1 MNELQFTARVTQ
13 WIAITLEG
21 NPSLPYSH
29 ADIEEKLKGSQK
41 RRDITLHDN
50 NGNVVL
56 TGEVKLPYSPEGQ
69 SPFNDELV
77 ADARKKARF
86 VRSPFFFT
94 WNINEFVLWETEP
107 REPESVGSY
116 YERWETA
123 AVHFEHDL
131 DLPSVERKLRDWLRD
146 FLYEFRQILKSD
158 VKIGRKSP
166 DKKFIET
173 IESYL
178 NLPIEQT
185 YHALRKIYADG
196 AQKRR
201 LDGWMMD
208 DLGWTVS
215 DDPEDI
221 AYQLRRAARFACY
234 ALVNRLVFHE
244 ALLKRHGFKMA
255 ALSVP
260 SHISTGEELRL
271 HFAGLF
277 AEAVIATGDYET
289 VFGEERYSYG
299 DTVPFKSDSSVDSW
313 RRLVGQLHR
322 FDFTKLD
329 YEIIGGIFEG
339 LISPEERR
347 KYGQFYTRVEVVDL
361 INSFCIRNGDELVM
375 DPACGGGTFLVR
387 AYARK
392 RELKPE
398 RKHVERL
405 NDLFG
410 VDIERFAAH
419 LSTINLAT
427 RDLVGAE
434 NYPQIKR
441 SDFFD
446 IRPGGKF
453 MRLPVHGGDNSEHR
467 NVTVSALDAV
477 VGNPPYIRQ
486 EMIDKSRKKRY
497 QALVQ
502 KEQGVKLSGRS
513 DIHVYFWLH
522 SAGFLKDDGYLCL
535 ITSSQWLDVEYG
547 FKLQKWILENFRI
560 IAVFES
566 IEEPW
571 FVGARVATAVTIL
584 QKEPDKEKR
593 MSNTVRFVQLRRPIK
608 EVMMHNGSVSEAV
621 YAADV
626 FRDEI
631 LDLSENAVNERYR
644 ARLVRQSDLY
654 EEGIRLGAVMSKSGK
669 DDDDEEQEEVA
680 PQAGDYYGGKWGVHL
695 RAPDLWFELMDEL
708 GDRFAALG
716 DIAEVRRGITS
727 GKDEFFF
734 PIDCSKDML
743 AKEQNAKEF
752 KERFGVP
759 RDEIASG
766 RVKLVRCGPGRRQ
779 VKPIEAKYLEPEV
792 HSLMEIKG
800 FSVGPEDCGRMILL
814 AKTSPR
820 KNMDKY
826 LRAYV
831 EWGEDQDFHT
841 GATCQG
847 RVTEDRDWYD
857 LTGHTRASVLWPKER
872 QYRHIAPANPQ
883 HLVANCRLYE
893 VHNKN
898 IEENADV
905 WAGVLNSSYSL
916 LSSLQ
921 YGRPVGNEG
930 NWSTMVVDVNMM
942 LVPNPRTA
950 TKTQQQRVAKAFR
963 KLAKRDAYQ
972 FLSEKRL
979 RRQAYMQKGKQAK
992 LSGLSDVSE
1001 LDMPDRRELDDAVLQ
1016 MLGVRNK
1023 ARRDELIEQLYAYL
1037 RQFFEDIRQKEERAI
1052 ENKKRAKRKGG
1063 ATAHEVAKQILDDIE
1078 LNYRW
1083 ILQTYRDFLSDIMP
1097 NVDTV
1102 VVPKDAIARGP
1113 DEILNGYRVAFKIG
1127 RAKNGEI
1134 IEVPHEA
1141 QAKLI
1146 VLLAQQGY
1154 HKYVRIP
1161 HYKKDAHEVLINYS
1175 EFLHKRELK
1184 MRELVADRTTNEER
1198 QEKIMAALKKL
1209 LPR

>member
-13 WIAITLEG
+13 WIAIILDG
-21 NPSLPYSH
+21 NPSLPYSR

-41 RRDITLHDN
+41 RRDLTLHDN

-56 TGEVKLPYSPEGQ
+56 TGEVKLPFSPEGQ

-77 ADARKKARF
+77 ADARKKARAAKS
-86 VRSPFFFT
+86 RFFFT
-94 WNINEFVLWETEP
+94 WNVNEFVLWQTEP
-107 REPESVGSY
+107 SEPPLAGSH
-116 YERWETA
+116 YERWDTA

-131 DLPSVERKLRDWLRD
+131 ELPSVERKLKDWLRD
-146 FLYEFRQILKSD
+146 FLYKFRQILKSE
-158 VKIGRKSP
+158 VRVSLKSP
-166 DKKFIET
+166 DEKFTET

-185 YHALRKIYADG
+185 YHALRNIYADG
-196 AQKRR
+196 AQKNR

-208 DLGWTVS
+208 DLGWIVS

-244 ALLKRHGFKMA
+244 ALLKRHGAKMA

-260 SHISTGEELRL
+260 GHITTGEELRL

-289 VFGEERYSYG
+289 VFGEERHSYG
-299 DTVPFKSDSSVDSW
+299 DTVPFKSDASVESW
-313 RRLVGQLHR
+313 RRLITQIHQ
-322 FDFTKLD
+322 FDFSKLD
-329 YEIIGGIFEG
+329 YELIGNIFER
-339 LISPEERR
+339 LIAPEERR
-347 KYGQFYTRVEVVDL
+347 KYGQYYTRVEVVDL
-361 INSFCIRNGDELVM
+361 INSFCIIRGDELVM

-522 SAGFLKDDGYLCL
+522 SASFLKDDGYLCL

-571 FVGARVATAVTIL
+571 FEGARVATAVTIL

-608 EVMMHNGSVSEAV
+608 EVMMHNGSAAEAV
-621 YAADV
+621 FAANS

-631 LDLSENAVNERYR
+631 LDLSENTVNERYR
-644 ARLVRQSDLY
+644 ARLVRQGELY
-654 EEGIRLGAVMSKSGK
+654 EDGVKLGAVMSKSGV
-669 DDDDEEQEEVA
+669 DDEEEEQDEVA
-680 PQAGDYYGGKWGVHL
+680 PQAGEYYGGKWGLHL
-695 RAPDLWFELMDEL
+695 RAPDLWFELLDEL
-708 GDRFAALG
+708 EERLVPLGEIADVRFG
-716 DIAEVRRGITS
+716 VKS

-759 RDEIASG
+759 REEVASG
-766 RVKLVRCGPGRRQ
+766 EVKLVRCGPGRRQ

-792 HSLMEIKG
+792 HSPLQVSKYA
-800 FSVGPEDCGRMILL
+800 VTAEDCPYSILL
-814 AKTSPR
+814 APSKSR
-820 KNMDKY
+820 LEKY
-826 LRAYV
+826 CHQYV
-831 EWGEDQDFHT
+831 EWGEKQRYAE
-841 GATCQG
+841 GSTCASRAVGG
-847 RVTEDRDWYD
+847 RKWYD
-857 LTGHTRASVLWPKER
+857 ITGRARAPILWPMAQ
-872 QYRHIAPANPQ
+872 QYKHVVPQ
-883 HLVANCRLYE
+883 NVDSLICNKRYYE
-893 VHNKN
+893 V
-898 IEENADV
+898 DV
-905 WAGVLNSSYSL
+905 SDDTHVYAGVLNSTVVL
-916 LSSLQ
+916 LSKYQ
-921 YGRPVGNEG
+921 FGRPVGVEG
-930 NWSTMVVDVNMM
+930 HLDTEVLDVKMM
-942 LVPNPRTA
+942 LVPDPRKA
-950 TKTQQQRVAKAFR
+950 TKTQQQRVARAFR

-992 LSGLSDVSE
+992 LDGLSDLSE
-1001 LDMPDRRELDDAVLQ
+1001 LDMADRRELDDAVLQ
-1016 MLGVRNK
+1016 MLGVRDK
-1023 ARRDELIEQLYAYL
+1023 ARRDELIERLYAYL
-1037 RQFFEDIRQKEERAI
+1037 RQFFEDVRQKEERAI

-1063 ATAHEVAKQILDDIE
+1063 ATAPEVAKQILDDIE

-1097 NVDTV
+1097 NVDTI
-1102 VVPKDAIARGP
+1102 VVPKDATARGP
-1113 DEILNGYRVAFKIG
+1113 EEILNGFRVAFKIG

-1134 IEVPHEA
+1134 IELPYEA

-1146 VLLAQQGY
+1146 VLLAQQGF

-1161 HYKKDAHEVLINYS
+1161 HYEKDAKKVLLNYS
-1175 EFLHKRELK
+1175 EFLRKRDRKLT
-1184 MRELVADRTTNEER
+1184 ELVEERTTNEER
-1198 QEKIMAALKKL
+1198 QEKIMAALKRL
-1209 LPR
+1209 IPR